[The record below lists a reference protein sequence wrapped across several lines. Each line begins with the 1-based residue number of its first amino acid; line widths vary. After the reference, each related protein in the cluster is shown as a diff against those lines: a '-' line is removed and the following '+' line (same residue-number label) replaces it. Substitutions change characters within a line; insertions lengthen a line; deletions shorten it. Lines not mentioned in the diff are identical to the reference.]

1 MWLALCVFS
10 ALAVA
15 ENIGNF
21 QELPNGAGSGLLQGS
36 RMSNEHAL
44 SPPPASLTNITNISF
59 ALDFSQS
66 LFNNSGCG
74 PYCVFCDEQK
84 ICLRCGHSKVSPP
97 FCPHT
102 RLLFGVFFCS
112 CELCSRACACLF
124 VNAVAWLC
132 LSRTFTSLAFAGVSA
147 SGCFSL
153 QCARVN
159 IFMKFDDVLV

>member
-1 MWLALCVFS
+1 MGAAFMWLALCVFS

-36 RMSNEHAL
+36 RMSNEDAL

-84 ICLRCGHSKVSPP
+84 ICSRCGHSKVSPP

-102 RLLFGVFFCS
+102 PFPLWGGFMLTLLTCVCMSFCQRSCMALSFEDFHIFGFCWCLGKWLFQS
-112 CELCSRACACLF
+112 AVCAC
-124 VNAVAWLC
+124 
-132 LSRTFTSLAFAGVSA
+132 
-147 SGCFSL
+147 
-153 QCARVN
+153 
-159 IFMKFDDVLV
+159 